1 MMFNDVKF
9 TIKRKSQLLQHSFT
23 EFHITTVIVCYM
35 EQYIFFLFSKLRF
48 IQKVVLGENKDT
60 YFTFMFR
67 E

>member
-35 EQYIFFLFSKLRF
+35 EQYIFFPFFKIMIYTKGCLR
-48 IQKVVLGENKDT
+48 
-60 YFTFMFR
+60 
-67 E
+67 